1 MHRFLRW
8 RYLIVPIFIA
18 LLVYSAMF
26 AMKNI
31 PFNLFPSRG
40 ATVMFVNI
48 EAPNGSSA
56 SYTENIVID
65 VENHIVNE
73 IGEDLKSYTSTI
85 GSYFTNRADIEIAL
99 TPTSDR
105 ERTAEDMQE
114 KLKALVA
121 EVEGAEEIKVSLLR
135 PGPPQPRRQGLL
147 RAANQHAAP
156 RPGADDHP
164 VHDARLA
171 VHGVEPGGAD
181 DRDQQQQAAQPA
193 PALLAMR

>member
-1 MHRFLRW
+1 
-8 RYLIVPIFIA
+8 
-18 LLVYSAMF
+18 MF
-26 AMKNI
+26 A
-31 PFNLFPSRG
+31 
-40 ATVMFVNI
+40 NI

-135 PGPPQPRRQGLL
+135 PGPPQ
-147 RAANQHAAP
+147 
-156 RPGADDHP
+156 GADIEVTLVSDN
-164 VHDARLA
+164 DSQR
-171 VHGVEPGGAD
+171 
-181 DRDQQQQAAQPA
+181 
-193 PALLAMR
+193 ALLPIGLKKY